1 MAIRKVQESKPS
13 KGLDRLLIDG
23 GFVTSEELD
32 GARNTARQTNKDVR
46 QVILDKGLVSPE
58 TLAMILSFQL
68 NVATIDLD
76 DAQVQPDALAL
87 VSEQLA
93 RKHSV
98 LPIALDG
105 QTLTLA
111 TAEPYNTRMIDT
123 LSSLTKKKIKP
134 VIPLHD
140 GIGAAIDTH
149 YKATTKIDTS
159 RVESTRVEKEIRQLL
174 GSLRTADIGDP
185 TFMLDTVSNAPVVK
199 AVEML
204 LGQAVKSRAS
214 DIHIVPQDR
223 DVLIRYRIDGIMHD
237 AVALP
242 QEVHQPL
249 LTRIKVLAN
258 MNIAERRRSQDG
270 QFTAT
275 LSGRKVD
282 FRVASIGTNH
292 GEMAVLRVLDKSL
305 ALIELAALGMS
316 PHVLERYTR
325 CLDSPYGM
333 IMVSGP
339 TGSGKTTTLYAS
351 LSKTR
356 NRELNV
362 MTIEDPVEYE
372 FNGIRQIQVNRAAD
386 ITFATGLRAIMRL
399 DPDVILVGEVRDAET
414 ANTAIQAALTGHLV
428 LTSIHA
434 NDAAGAIVRLL
445 DFGVEP
451 FLVTS
456 AVIAAVSQ
464 RLMRKVCPHCRET
477 REVPVVE
484 AMAYQ
489 SALGEERTE
498 FPHGVGCGA
507 CSNTGFRGRIGAFEM
522 ITMDDSIRQMV
533 SQGAGAFEVK
543 QQAIENGM
551 VSMRQDGMQK
561 VQQGV
566 TTPAEVIRNVFTIG

>member
-1 MAIRKVQESKPS
+1 MAIRKVQEPKPS

-23 GFVTSEELD
+23 GFVTSEELES
-32 GARNTARQTNKDVR
+32 ARNTAKRTNKDVR
-46 QVILDKGLVSPE
+46 QVILDKGLVSAE

-68 NVATIDLD
+68 NVATIDLN

-87 VSEQLA
+87 VSEDMA

-111 TAEPYNTRMIDT
+111 TAEPYNTRLIDT
-123 LSSLTKKKIKP
+123 LSSVTKKRIKP

-140 GIGAAIDTH
+140 GIGTAIDAH
-149 YKATTKIDTS
+149 YKAASRVDTS

-174 GSLRTADIGDP
+174 GSLRTADITDP
-185 TFMLDTVSNAPVVK
+185 TFTLDTVSNAPVVK

-214 DIHIVPQDR
+214 DIHIVPQER

-249 LTRIKVLAN
+249 ITRIKVLAN
-258 MNIAERRRSQDG
+258 MNIAERRRAQDG

-316 PHVLERYTR
+316 PHVLERYSR

-333 IMVSGP
+333 IMISGP

-372 FNGIRQIQVNRAAD
+372 FNGVRQIQVNRAAD
-386 ITFATGLRAIMRL
+386 ITFASGLRAIMRL

-464 RLMRKVCPHCRET
+464 RLMRKICPECQQMQKAS
-477 REVPVVE
+477 VVD

-489 SALGEERTE
+489 AETGEERTE
-498 FPHGVGCGA
+498 FAHGMGCGA
-507 CSNTGFRGRIGAFEM
+507 CSNTGFRGRVGAFEM
-522 ITMDDSIRQMV
+522 VTMNDSIRQMV

-543 QQAIENGM
+543 QQAVRDGM
-551 VSMRQDGMQK
+551 VSMRNDGMLK
-561 VQQGV
+561 VKEGI